1 MVYKRCTLRIPSQ
14 TKKDLKKKKLKHLKR
29 LKEGDRE
36 HRAVA
41 KRCRFLRS
49 NLKIAAYF
57 QKNANGS
64 SNRNAFLGVDDPI
77 QLPVKIE
84 SHDYKRGGFRIGSD
98 RDHVGA
104 GSADFSIPVYIHI
117 SIICQHAFELEYSL
131 GRRMKWLIILCCEG
145 KVFEGVGVGFL
156 VACQV
161 NG

>member
-1 MVYKRCTLRIPSQ
+1 MVHQKQ
-14 TKKDLKKKKLKHLKR
+14 NKKKHLKR

-41 KRCRFLRS
+41 KRCRFVRS

-64 SNRNAFLGVDDPI
+64 SNRNAFLGIDDPI
-77 QLPVKIE
+77 QIPVKIE
-84 SHDYKRGGFRIGSD
+84 IHDYKRGGFRIGSD

-104 GSADFSIPVYIHI
+104 GSADFSISVYIHI
-117 SIICQHAFELEYSL
+117 SIVCQHVFELEYFL
-131 GRRMKWLIILCCEG
+131 GRRMKCILCCEG

-161 NG
+161 NGW